1 METKYDNK
9 SNELSL
15 QPDVDDRKRARGV
28 EVRLQPASSRRVP
41 VVVHGAEIV
50 GIATVVL
57 GSFGILWQLQD
68 HGIASPKLAMVLAAA
83 IVLLVVVVVPFVRDY
98 FASQKAAL
106 QADFDRGLQRVDQL
120 LDRAMAAFDERL
132 NRIQPALNVAQA
144 FAPAAQA
151 AGPAVAAVAGHSD
164 AITKYGPYVCLA
176 AAGGALLWHRHT
188 PAQQAESAM
197 ERRSRI
203 VRNSL
208 PIILASLASYLDD
221 AKNKDHF
228 VKKFADHIKSVSVIV
243 DVIDGT
249 LAQKAEM
256 FQEKADRKHVHFVQ
270 GETLNPDGTTEP
282 APLPQTDADL
292 MKAAGELHKGLLR
305 VHADQTLS
313 VYPTDCEEGLH
324 PSGAGA
330 RAFTYRIKREVYEL
344 VYSCDGYIRI
354 TDSAAKAAA
363 GAGIWGLK
371 CDKCGGLGCNGKEAA
386 SNILWRM
393 GQYEYLLDSKLP
405 KVTVFHEENYQLAV
419 KGAAV
424 GLAVTAGAVLL
435 ASALQK
441 PKRRCENCKKEHDA
455 TFVNKWGTVLPSR
468 WCDDCVIKTTD
479 EKMPTYAEACGPQL
493 PEDDLGKAQH
503 VEAFLDRDG
512 KFTELLEKY
521 RDGKVTADEV
531 VTIVTHTLLPCDYCR
546 EILCDKRHYWP
557 KMKEAFLKASASY
570 VGAVVN
576 GAVGGALGFG
586 VGAVIALWPVLNH
599 AVPRSAPGSEYSV
612 PREYQYRP
620 GLHVFEC
627 ADFDVQVPEA
637 TDDDVAEANE
647 LKGFKGGRKGFKSN
661 EKYKR
666 RPFSMH
672 KINRHKEQH
681 QAFSSNDKKIALRMY
696 TSDPI
701 LSGDLVEI
709 GGKQFTAGSGR
720 YHKAIDQL
728 FKQGGGWV
736 RNMNKDRSR
745 IIWIEKYDEEKS
757 KMPFKDSDDE
767 IQKREDDANW
777 YAAQREAKERADEEG
792 DFRDEY
798 KQKLEAAEAKIKE
811 LEAGN
816 KWLQSLVNELE
827 NNMPESKVEIN
838 LQLEDKSPKLPPM
851 SSEVSKPLLPLP
863 TPPNTLPQKAEQEG
877 FNQRLPQN
885 IARKAHEL
893 FQCQGCILRRH
904 FEVNK
909 WPGKVAC
916 DDTTGIMHKARLP
929 GSCPGH
935 HKGPFCWFE
944 VCSKLAKAVADKK
957 KAVAAK
963 AEAMNAAVP
972 VMAVA
977 KANCYGW
984 ILAPAGDKAYR
995 SHAVFIKVGGKP
1007 MVRVCWHGVVLAT
1020 GVPTLFYGEDCK
1032 SVATLQRLSDHPSG
1046 AWHEDLSDD
1055 AFYPCPEDAVK
1066 WCVDVEQPGAI
1077 EGKNE
1082 HVTLLHFKDLKDANL
1097 RPCQQVVPVLHRVQD
1112 HAICAGEGKD
1122 VKMLTI
1128 RECMTYKPNTW
1139 DSFSGAPVFN
1149 DKGRVIGYHMSSP
1162 GRGVF
1167 KDGQVASFA
1176 IVNMSEHNKA
1186 SQAKNLSA
1194 PTLQTN
1200 PTGSG
1205 ASSKQKSEN
1214 ARKRA

>member
-1 METKYDNK
+1 
-9 SNELSL
+9 
-15 QPDVDDRKRARGV
+15 
-28 EVRLQPASSRRVP
+28 
-41 VVVHGAEIV
+41 
-50 GIATVVL
+50 
-57 GSFGILWQLQD
+57 
-68 HGIASPKLAMVLAAA
+68 VLAAA

-106 QADFDRGLQRVDQL
+106 QADFDRSLQRVNQSF
-120 LDRAMAAFDERL
+120 DRAMAEIDARL
-132 NRIQPALNVAQA
+132 NRLQPALNVAQA

-151 AGPAVAAVAGHSD
+151 AGPAVAAVAGHHD

-176 AAGGALLWHRHT
+176 AAGGALLCHRHT

-221 AKNKDHF
+221 VKNKDHF
-228 VKKFADHIKSVSVIV
+228 VKKFADHVKAVSTIV
-243 DVIDGT
+243 EVIDGT

-270 GETLNPDGTTEP
+270 GEKLNPDGTTEP
-282 APLPQTDADL
+282 APLSQTDAEL
-292 MKAAGELHKGLLR
+292 MKAAGELHRGLLR
-305 VHADQTLS
+305 VHADHTLS
-313 VYPTDCEEGLH
+313 VYLADCKEGLH
-324 PSGAGA
+324 PTNADA
-330 RAFTYRIKREVYEL
+330 RTFTYRIKREVYEL
-344 VYSCDGYIRI
+344 VYSCDGYLRF

-363 GAGIWGLK
+363 GAGTWGLK
-371 CDKCGGLGCNGKEAA
+371 CDKCGGLGCNGKESV

-393 GQYEYLLDSKLP
+393 GQYEYLLDPKLP
-405 KVTVFHEENYQLAV
+405 KVTMFHEENYALAA

-468 WCDDCVIKTTD
+468 WCDDCVIKATD
-479 EKMPTYAEACGPQL
+479 EKTPTYAEACGPQL
-493 PEDDLGKAQH
+493 PEDEKGMIQH
-503 VEAFLDRDG
+503 VEAFLDKDG

-521 RDGKVTADEV
+521 RQGRITSDEV
-531 VTIVTHTLLPCDYCR
+531 VTVVTHTLLPCDYCR
-546 EILCDKRHYWP
+546 EIYCDKRHYWP
-557 KMKEAFLKASASY
+557 KMKEAFAAAAASY
-570 VGAVVN
+570 VGAAVN

-586 VGAVIALWPVLNH
+586 VGAVLALWPVLH
-599 AVPRSAPGSEYSV
+599 SRVPRSAPGSEYSV
-612 PREYQYRP
+612 PREFMYRP
-620 GLHVFEC
+620 GLHVGEC
-627 ADFDVQVPEA
+627 ADFDVQIPEA
-637 TDDDVAEANE
+637 TDDDVAEAGE
-647 LKGFKGGRKGFKSN
+647 MKSFKGGRKGFKSN

-672 KINRHKEQH
+672 KLNRHKEQH

-709 GGKQFTAGSGR
+709 GGRQFTAGSNR
-720 YHKAIDQL
+720 YHKAIDEL

-745 IIWIEKYDEEKS
+745 IIWVEKYDEEKS
-757 KMPFKDSDDE
+757 KMPFKDSEDE

-777 YAAQREAKERADEEG
+777 YAAKRDARERADEEG
-792 DFRDEY
+792 DYRDEY
-798 KQKLEAAEAKIKE
+798 KQKLEAAEARIKE
-811 LEAGN
+811 LEGII
-816 KWLQSLVNELE
+816 KWDQHLINELE

-838 LQLEDKSPKLPPM
+838 LQPEDKSPKSSPM
-851 SSEVSKPLLPLP
+851 SSGVSKPPPLT
-863 TPPNTLPQKAEQEG
+863 TPPPSLPKAKAEAG
-877 FNQRLPQN
+877 VTTKLPDN
-885 IARKAHEL
+885 IARKANEL
-893 FQCQGCILRRH
+893 FQCHVCLLKRLNQ
-904 FEVNK
+904 VNK
-909 WPGKVAC
+909 REYTAKC
-916 DDTTGIMHKARLP
+916 DQTDGISHKARLP
-929 GSCPGH
+929 GSCPGKH
-935 HKGPFCWFE
+935 NGPFCWFD
-944 VCSKLAKAVADKK
+944 VCSKLKKAVDDKK

-984 ILAPAGDKAYR
+984 ILAPAGDKTYR

-1007 MVRVCWHGVVLAT
+1007 MVRVCWHGVVMAT

-1082 HVTLLHFKDLKDANL
+1082 HVTLLHFKDLKEANL

-1112 HAICAGEGKD
+1112 HAICAGEGRD